1 LPPKMN
7 IKDVREMN
15 QLFTDLYPYIA
26 EEIMDEFAREEGTIL
41 EIGPFSPGVSLE
53 LARRFPK
60 FRFIAG
66 DDDSEVVEYLSETVR
81 SAKLQNRFTVRGLPK
96 HQLPFADNQFDLVIF
111 RGGLFFWENTEKI
124 LQEIYRVLKLGGMAA
139 VGGGFG
145 KRAPREL
152 VAKIRDKVREINRKL
167 GKRNLTKEEIV
178 GIIHR
183 AKVNATMVEHEHGVW
198 VFMKKPKA

>member
-1 LPPKMN
+1 MN
-7 IKDVREMN
+7 IKDVRKMN
-15 QLFTDLYPYIA
+15 QLFIEVYPYIA
-26 EEIMDEFAREEGTIL
+26 KEIMDEFGRGEGTIL

-60 FRFIAG
+60 FKFIVG
-66 DDDSEVVEYLSETVR
+66 DDDSEVVEYLSGTVR
-81 SAKLQNRFTVRGLPK
+81 SAKLQNRFTVRVLSK
-96 HQLPFADNQFDLVIF
+96 HQLPFVDGQFDLIIF

-124 LQEIYRVLKLGGMAA
+124 LQEIYRVLKPEGMAA

-145 KRAPREL
+145 KKAPKDL
-152 VAKIRDKVREINRKL
+152 VAKIRDEVREINRRL

-183 AKVNATMVEHEHGVW
+183 AKVNATMVEHKHGVW
-198 VFMKKPKA
+198 IFMKKPEA